1 MCNVYEDLDKLTGF
15 FSMDWGLLGQS
26 LTNAAIYIGY
36 EAKDLLIDIAK
47 KLGNNCQDEA
57 IAAAQNAVNEG
68 LLNNVNDYLIE
79 GDTTFDVDAITEA
92 LEEAGATLLDC
103 VISDMNLY
111 EVGTDLGT
119 IMSRVI

>member
-47 KLGNNCQDEA
+47 NLGNNCQDEA